1 MQRNVIPT
9 RSAYMFPECHKSD
22 CFANILRNG
31 KRCCNC
37 LMPPVDSDCSFY
49 APDRDGSIRE
59 RIKEDCKAYNSLKKV
74 PMA

>member
-9 RSAYMFPECHKSD
+9 RNAYIFPECHKSD
-22 CFANILRNG
+22 CFANILRHG
-31 KRCCNC
+31 KRCCTC

-49 APDRDGSIRE
+49 AQDKDGSIRE
-59 RIKEDCKAYNSLKKV
+59 RIKEDCAAYTSLKKV

>member
-1 MQRNVIPT
+1 MNQTSNI
-9 RSAYMFPECHKSD
+9 FPECHKSD

-37 LMPPVDSDCSFY
+37 LVGPTDSDCSFY
-49 APDRDGSIRE
+49 EPDKDGSIRE
-59 RIKEDCKAYNSLKKV
+59 RIKEDCKAYTSLKKV